1 LHGEL
6 LYNLF
11 NLLAENPF
19 FLFLVRH
26 LHDRL
31 IAWPQPH
38 PQFPAMANQGMYV
51 DTHKQNYR
59 FAEAAAVINAT
70 STSREVRPEVLPKPE
85 MRPTLAKHNLPV
97 SN

>member
-1 LHGEL
+1 
-6 LYNLF
+6 
-11 NLLAENPF
+11 
-19 FLFLVRH
+19 
-26 LHDRL
+26 
-31 IAWPQPH
+31 
-38 PQFPAMANQGMYV
+38 MANQGMYV

-85 MRPTLAKHNLPV
+85 MRPILAKHNLPV